1 VWTFGRALVKR
12 KIALAGAGVLVCIL
26 GMALFAPLIAPY
38 DPMGLNPVERLQGP
52 TPRHWFGTDHFGRDI
67 FSRIIYGARL
77 TMVGGSGVVLFSIS
91 LGILIGILSGYY
103 RRVSLVAMRLVDVVM
118 SFPPLLLAL
127 ALLAILGP
135 GLLNVIL
142 SVGVTY
148 LTRTA
153 RIIFGLTLKIKEEVF
168 VEAVR
173 SIGANNARILGR
185 HILPNLLSPLIVQAT
200 FTFAFSLLQM
210 AALDFLGVGVP
221 PQVPSWGN
229 MISEGR
235 IYITRAPG
243 VLLFPGIFIVLTVL
257 SFNLVG
263 DVLRDNLDPRFRDQ
277 LSGERRQG
285 G

>member
-1 VWTFGRALVKR
+1 MPKFFQALVKR
-12 KIALAGAGVLVCIL
+12 KIALAGAGVLVIIS
-26 GMALFAPLIAPY
+26 MFALFSPLIATH
-38 DPMGLNPVERLQGP
+38 DPMGLNPIERLQNP
-52 TPRHWFGTDHFGRDI
+52 SARHWFGTDHFGRDI
-67 FSRIIYGARL
+67 FTRIVYGARL
-77 TMVGGSGVVLFSIS
+77 TLISGSGVVLFSIS
-91 LGILIGILSGYY
+91 LGILIGLLSGYY
-103 RRVSLVAMRLVDVVM
+103 RQFSLVAMRLVDVVM

-127 ALLAILGP
+127 ALLAIFGP

-142 SVGVTY
+142 AVGVTY

-153 RIIFGLTLKIKEEVF
+153 RIIFGLTLKIREEAF

-173 SIGANNARILGR
+173 SLGANNARIIAR
-185 HILPNLLSPLIVQAT
+185 HILPNLVSPLIVQAT

-221 PQVPSWGN
+221 PQIPSWGN

-235 IYITRAPG
+235 LYITRAPG

-257 SFNLVG
+257 AFNLVG

-277 LSGERRQG
+277 LSGTRQ
-285 G
+285 